1 MDIDS
6 FIVYVKKDDICK
18 DIAKDVEKRFDTSN
32 YERDRPLPVG
42 KNKKVIGLMKDGLG
56 GQTLKKKFGIRAK
69 TYSYL
74 KDNNDDDKKAKDTKS
89 FVSKRKFKFNDYKKC
104 LKVSQIENMI
114 TNCLEKK
121 EFDADSLKE
130 ITKN

>member
-89 FVSKRKFKFNDYKKC
+89 CVAKRKVKFNDYKKC